1 MLDNILIRFVFSA
14 RDAGGKGAV
23 LSFWEVAVRCRA
35 VGDLLI
41 GCVSK
46 AHSRLKARFK
56 GGGAIF
62 LGEHSLRSLAKPTRV
77 LIAMTD
83 QALCLCF
90 LMRTHALLSICLLRC
105 YQYADTA
112 LSMGPCCSGIGR
124 WGSWIP

>member
-56 GGGAIF
+56 GGGDFPWGALF
-62 LGEHSLRSLAKPTRV
+62 AKPCK
-77 LIAMTD
+77 A
-83 QALCLCF
+83 
-90 LMRTHALLSICLLRC
+90 HARPHCDDGSS
-105 YQYADTA
+105 A
-112 LSMGPCCSGIGR
+112 LSLFFNAHARTFEYLPLEVLPVR
-124 WGSWIP
+124 